1 MAKGAFIETFKKVRQ
16 ESGLT
21 ILKMLATALAAITMA
36 VVSSR
41 LTTVVNSLIL
51 TGLVS
56 VGSAL
61 VNEFYRTVLTVG
73 AERTRT
79 VVAPII
85 GVEGGEDRVQPQPA
99 EEADGSTPDDA
110 APAPA
115 SPKSTSSETVA
126 AATSD
131 EGASETHLAP
141 EGGSEVDVPEGGEGA
156 GSQPNK
162 WALFWYRVRHNQVI
176 QMSLIFAVVSL
187 ITLGV
192 SYTVAAKAGGT
203 EINVHETHVSQ
214 SLSEE
219 DRELLEQAAKGSE
232 GEDKEVATTETPE
245 TPETPTDPTDSDAD
259 LEQQIQDLQA
269 ENSALQET
277 IAGLQ
282 DALNNETSKVDSLIS
297 RVEALESQM
306 TAPSPDVGEDG

>member
-1 MAKGAFIETFKKVRQ
+1 MAKGAFVETFRKVRE

-21 ILKMLATALAAITMA
+21 ILKMMATALAAVTMA

-51 TGLVS
+51 TALVS

-73 AERTRT
+73 AERTKT

-85 GVEGGEDRVQPQPA
+85 GAESSEGGDTSRTPSADDVAHEATSPA
-99 EEADGSTPDDA
+99 A
-110 APAPA
+110 
-115 SPKSTSSETVA
+115 TSSEPLTAVVSSESPSEGHPSPEADSDVTAPVNGQDA
-126 AATSD
+126 AS
-131 EGASETHLAP
+131 SR
-141 EGGSEVDVPEGGEGA
+141 S
-156 GSQPNK
+156 K
-162 WALFWYRVRHNQVI
+162 WGLFWHRVRHNQVI

-219 DRELLEQAAKGSE
+219 DRELLEQAAKGSQ
-232 GEDKEVATTETPE
+232 GEEKEQETTTTETPE
-245 TPETPTDPTDSDAD
+245 APKDPTDTDAAI
-259 LEQQIQDLQA
+259 EQQIQQLQA
-269 ENSALQET
+269 ENSALQDT

-282 DALNNETSKVDSLIS
+282 DALNAETAKVDSLMS
-297 RVEALESQM
+297 RVDALESQ
-306 TAPSPDVGEDG
+306 TSIPPEVSEDGG